1 MSEVHAIQL
10 AQEPQEEV
18 ACPLCGENV
27 PELVM
32 YARDRLFGRPGYYK
46 IVRCTA
52 CNLRYLSPRPTLESL
67 GLHYPDDYFIYK
79 TPEQEN
85 ALLRPMASWLDSH
98 HWRASIERIERVL
111 GPFTPETR
119 VVDVGCGLNHLL
131 YHLKQLRG
139 TVGTGVDFKPEVA
152 AYVRDV
158 RKMPVVQGTLHDGHF
173 KDGEFDLVTMNE
185 YLEHEP
191 DPRGVL
197 REARRIT
204 KKGGHVWVE
213 VPLSDCLPSRIF
225 KSRWSQVDAPRHLV
239 HFTRETLTD
248 MLERSGYKVVRIES
262 FQIPLLIGLSV
273 LQALGATRVG
283 SLTALDSTLTALCAL
298 PFALAYPWMDEFM
311 YAVARA
317 E

>member
-1 MSEVHAIQL
+1 MSEAQAIQL

-18 ACPLCGENV
+18 ACPLCGKDV

-52 CNLRYLSPRPTLESL
+52 CDLRYLSPRPTLQSL
-67 GLHYPDDYFIYK
+67 GIHYPDDYFIYK
-79 TPEQEN
+79 QPEQEN
-85 ALLRPMASWLDSH
+85 ALIRPFSNWFDRQ
-98 HWRASIERIERVL
+98 HWRASIARIEREL

-139 TVGTGVDFKPEVA
+139 TVGIGVDFKPEVA

-213 VPLSDCLPSRIF
+213 VPLSDSLPSRIF

-239 HFTRETLTD
+239 HFTRETLTK
-248 MLERSGYKVVRIES
+248 MLESSGFKVVRIES
-262 FQIPLLIGLSV
+262 FQIPLLIGMSA
-273 LQALGATRVG
+273 LQSLGATRVG
-283 SLTALDSTLTALCAL
+283 SIGLLDSVLVTALAL
-298 PFALAYPWMDEFM
+298 PFSLVYPWMDEFM

>member
-1 MSEVHAIQL
+1 MSEAHAVQL

-18 ACPLCGENV
+18 ACPLCGKDV

-52 CNLRYLSPRPTLESL
+52 CDLRYLSPRPTLESL

-79 TPEQEN
+79 PPEQEN
-85 ALLRPMASWLDSH
+85 ALTRPIAMWFDAR
-98 HWRASIERIERVL
+98 HWRASIARIESAL

-131 YHLKQLRG
+131 FHLKQLRG
-139 TVGTGVDFKPEVA
+139 TVGVGVDFKAEVA

-158 RKMPVVQGTLHDGHF
+158 RKMPIVQGTLHDGHF

-191 DPRGVL
+191 NPRNVL

-204 KKGGHVWVE
+204 KKGGHIWVE
-213 VPLSDCLPSRIF
+213 VPCGNSLPARLF

-239 HFTRETLTD
+239 HFTPETLTK
-248 MLERSGYKVVRIES
+248 MLESSGYKVERIQS
-262 FQIPLLIGLSV
+262 FKIPLLIGMSV
-273 LQALGATRVG
+273 MQVLGATRVG
-283 SLTALDSTLTALCAL
+283 NVSLLDSMLITLFAL
-298 PFALAYPWMDEFM
+298 PFTLVSPWMDEFM